1 VAAGLT
7 GGVIFAAAELRDD
20 GDAALVEPTTVAS
33 PSANDPTSTSDD
45 GDSTGEVTPSPT
57 ATSTENPTLTPDVPD
72 LVVQRIGSR
81 DNHVLVVVA
90 NEGAADAEGPIE
102 VSVDGGQP
110 HRIDVGKPLRP
121 GDSVEQVLDGEFVQ
135 RRARVTVEITT
146 IAPREENAGNNVLS
160 DVVEPDVPNDLE
172 LRAVARDQATGELLV
187 TIANLSPIPLVGTVL
202 IGVRQTVP
210 SDELLLRDMRSLDV
224 DVGGENTFRFVE
236 LIDLDLSTIRVILS
250 TDAITDADPSNNTV
264 PR

>member
-1 VAAGLT
+1 
-7 GGVIFAAAELRDD
+7 
-20 GDAALVEPTTVAS
+20 
-33 PSANDPTSTSDD
+33 
-45 GDSTGEVTPSPT
+45 
-57 ATSTENPTLTPDVPD
+57 
-72 LVVQRIGSR
+72 
-81 DNHVLVVVA
+81 
-90 NEGAADAEGPIE
+90 
-102 VSVDGGQP
+102 
-110 HRIDVGKPLRP
+110 
-121 GDSVEQVLDGEFVQ
+121 
-135 RRARVTVEITT
+135 VEITT